1 MRPEFTFIFR
11 SNLRCGQNLSLRK
24 RDCRQ
29 EIAMT
34 DERPWWF
41 SEEEE
46 EQPSAGKSLDLWALL
61 GSVQRLA
68 GWAQQM
74 TAEQVLAPHAEHT
87 DPSAHPTCLVCR
99 TMAVLADVR
108 GFADPGGS
116 SIDED
121 TTVRAARTL
130 WLKVHRGPCKR

>member
-1 MRPEFTFIFR
+1 
-11 SNLRCGQNLSLRK
+11 
-24 RDCRQ
+24 
-29 EIAMT
+29 MT

>member
-1 MRPEFTFIFR
+1 MSE
-11 SNLRCGQNLSLRK
+11 
-24 RDCRQ
+24 D
-29 EIAMT
+29 
-34 DERPWWF
+34 RPWWF

-46 EQPSAGKSLDLWALL
+46 EQPVAGKSMDLWALL

-74 TAEQVLAPHAEHT
+74 TAEQVLAPHADHT

-108 GFADPGGS
+108 GFADPGGGS
-116 SIDED
+116 TEAK
-121 TTVRAARTL
+121 TTVGTVGTL
-130 WLKVHRGPCKR
+130 WLEVHRGLCKR

>member
-1 MRPEFTFIFR
+1 
-11 SNLRCGQNLSLRK
+11 
-24 RDCRQ
+24 
-29 EIAMT
+29 MT

-46 EQPSAGKSLDLWALL
+46 QPPSSKSIDLWALL

-99 TMAVLADVR
+99 TMTVLTDVR
-108 GFADPGGS
+108 GFADPRGGAT
-116 SIDED
+116 EEEA
-121 TTVRAARTL
+121 VARGAGTL
-130 WLKVHRGPCKR
+130 WLNVHRGPCKR